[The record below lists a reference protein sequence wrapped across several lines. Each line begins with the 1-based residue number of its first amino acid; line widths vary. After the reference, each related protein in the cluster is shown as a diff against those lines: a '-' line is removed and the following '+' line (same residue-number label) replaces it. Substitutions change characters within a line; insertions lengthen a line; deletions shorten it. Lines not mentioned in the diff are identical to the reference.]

1 MKACPA
7 GCETAGQAFFSLS
20 PFFPSGQGYGFIP
33 PNRRFMRMK
42 TAVPCRKRQ
51 RKSIFTTG
59 LQKEIPIFVRQSK
72 KRQPMKAQD
81 YSPILEEAGI
91 RPTSTRLLIYEAI
104 AGTKDT
110 FSLGSLEEQLQSV
123 DKSVIFRT
131 LTLFHEH
138 RLIHSVDDG
147 SGSLKYCLCHNH
159 GHCKEK
165 EEHCHFY
172 CECCGKTYC
181 LSKDMIPPV
190 DIPEGFI
197 ARKMNY
203 IIKGTCAECSKR
215 LTAHCPD
222 KGKPFR

>member
-1 MKACPA
+1 MK
-7 GCETAGQAFFSLS
+7 
-20 PFFPSGQGYGFIP
+20 
-33 PNRRFMRMK
+33 
-42 TAVPCRKRQ
+42 
-51 RKSIFTTG
+51 
-59 LQKEIPIFVRQSK
+59 
-72 KRQPMKAQD
+72 KAQD
-81 YSPILEEAGI
+81 YSSILEETGI

-110 FSLGSLEEQLQSV
+110 FSLGSLEAQLQSI

-159 GHCKEK
+159 GHCTNE

-181 LSKDMIPPV
+181 LFDDIMQQYGADYLMRWAYGVPAPKDGQYEVVQKNKHPDLKIMLYVI
-190 DIPEGFI
+190 E
-197 ARKMNY
+197 RKDGYSHPLY
-203 IIKGTCAECSKR
+203 IISEDG
-215 LTAHCPD
+215 LTKAW
-222 KGKPFR
+222 

>member
-1 MKACPA
+1 
-7 GCETAGQAFFSLS
+7 
-20 PFFPSGQGYGFIP
+20 
-33 PNRRFMRMK
+33 MK
-42 TAVPCRKRQ
+42 T
-51 RKSIFTTG
+51 
-59 LQKEIPIFVRQSK
+59 
-72 KRQPMKAQD
+72 AQD
-81 YSPILEEAGI
+81 YSSILEETGI

-110 FSLGSLEEQLQSV
+110 FSLGSLEAQLQSI

-159 GHCKEK
+159 GHCTNE

-181 LSKDMIPPV
+181 LDQDLIPHV

-197 ARKMNY
+197 ARKVNY
-203 IIKGTCAECSKR
+203 IVKGTCAECAKHVSPTR
-215 LTAHCPD
+215 CPN
-222 KGKPFR
+222 KGKPSR